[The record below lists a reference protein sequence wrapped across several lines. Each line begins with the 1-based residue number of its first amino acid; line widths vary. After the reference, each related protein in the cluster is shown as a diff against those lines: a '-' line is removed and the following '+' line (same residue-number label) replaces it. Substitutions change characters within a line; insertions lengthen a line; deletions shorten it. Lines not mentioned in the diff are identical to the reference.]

1 MTERCGINL
10 FDKTT
15 AVDGHIDD
23 ADGQVKQSGNNNKA
37 TDFIRVEEGFSYYV
51 KSEQTA
57 GMWGAWYDENKN
69 YLRGVTG
76 YANSV
81 ITAPTNAKYVRLTVV
96 YNMGGSVDT
105 FAVNYPST
113 DHDYHAYNGTS
124 YTTDLGRTVYGGEV
138 EVVEG
143 ELTDKMG
150 VVDLG
155 TLNWQYQGQN
165 CFFASLNG
173 SLTNGNIISDRFVIA
188 TKSIGALREDLSIG
202 LFGYYGNNTVSIKD
216 TRYDDT
222 TISAFVAS
230 LDGAQ
235 GCYELATPQTYQLTP
250 TEVALLK
257 GTNNVWSDGDITLEY
272 GQDPNV
278 IVNPTLF
285 ESKPLL
291 ELTGYGDINVNDY
304 TINVVDDLVGDVKI
318 AGVVQSYGKT
328 NYYVNFP
335 EIYINNGDDID
346 VGSVQDV
353 GLSAAITDAN
363 GYNITSASIQNASGY
378 SQLLPSI
385 VDDGSPTAILTV
397 PLTPTMTFHYGTP
410 LTNKETLDLTLTNS
424 NSDTQTYHIEF
435 GVEYDGNKT
444 IRFYNVGLPNDG
456 YFKCEATDPYMNF
469 NGIVIHSTAT
479 TFGSPTYIDCEFGE
493 AYTVING
500 VYNSLNAYVALGSEL
515 PSLAPGSNSITF
527 DNTFTN
533 VKVKPRWWKV

>member
-1 MTERCGINL
+1 MAIAQTGAIYKALTFDGASSRTYGVYITGEAVYNAPEREVEMISIPGRNGAFAMDHGRFENITVTYPAGIFADNETDFADAISDFRNL
-10 FDKTT
+10 LCSKKGYCRLTDEYNPNEYRLAVYKSGLEVDPALLRAGQFNIVFECKPQRFLTSGET
-15 AVDGHIDD
+15 AV
-23 ADGQVKQSGNNNKA
+23 A
-37 TDFIRVEEGFSYYV
+37 
-51 KSEQTA
+51 
-57 GMWGAWYDENKN
+57 
-69 YLRGVTG
+69 
-76 YANSV
+76 
-81 ITAPTNAKYVRLTVV
+81 
-96 YNMGGSVDT
+96 
-105 FAVNYPST
+105 
-113 DHDYHAYNGTS
+113 
-124 YTTDLGRTVYGGEV
+124 
-138 EVVEG
+138 
-143 ELTDKMG
+143 
-150 VVDLG
+150 
-155 TLNWQYQGQN
+155 
-165 CFFASLNG
+165 
-173 SLTNGNIISDRFVIA
+173 
-188 TKSIGALREDLSIG
+188 
-202 LFGYYGNNTVSIKD
+202 
-216 TRYDDT
+216 
-222 TISAFVAS
+222 VAS
-230 LDGAQ
+230 
-235 GCYELATPQTYQLTP
+235 
-250 TEVALLK
+250 
-257 GTNNVWSDGDITLEY
+257 GDT
-272 GQDPNV
+272 V
-278 IVNPTLF
+278 TNPTLF

-291 ELTGYGDINVNDY
+291 ELTGYGDINVNGY
-304 TINVVDDLVGDVKI
+304 TINVADDLVGDVKI

-397 PLTPTMTFHYGTP
+397 ALTPTMTFHYGTP

-456 YFKCEATDPYMNF
+456 YFKCEATDPYMAF

-533 VKVKPRWWKV
+533 VKVMPRWWKV